1 MTTSPPITVALER
14 AIQRA
19 LREVHTTIPAMVESY
34 DEDAGT
40 CAAQP
45 LILKGYRGRDGKRK
59 TMRYPVVPSAP
70 VFYLGNRLTFPL
82 TRGDIVLLCVSEA
95 CIDRGWDVEN
105 DPEDDRR
112 FDLNDAFAFPIV
124 SANGPRIAITED
136 EIHVGGEEP
145 LALDASLQATIS
157 KLNSLIAKHNTH
169 THAVATTGTASAQTG
184 TAAAITSGGT
194 GVETT
199 LASQPGCEITMGG

>member
-34 DEDAGT
+34 DEAAGT

-70 VFYLGNRLTFPL
+70 VIFGGVKRPL
-82 TRGDIVLLCVSEA
+82 TRGSIVLLLVSEA

-112 FDLNDAFAFPIV
+112 FDLNDAFALPIV
-124 SANGPRIAITED
+124 TPGPEIEITET
-136 EIHVGGEEP
+136 EIRVGGSEP
-145 LALDASLQATIS
+145 LVKRSEFL
-157 KLNSLIAKHNTH
+157 KH
-169 THAVATTGTASAQTG
+169 THL
-184 TAAAITSGGT
+184 TAATGPATPPSVITPGQEALPATFPGT
-194 GVETT
+194 TT
-199 LASQPGCEITMGG
+199 LKGG